1 MSQPVVTIVTPSYNQ
16 GRFIRAT
23 IESVLAQDYPGVEYI
38 IMDGGS
44 TDETAAVVKDY
55 SSRVVFVSERDRGQS
70 HAINKGFQRARG
82 EVLAWINSDD
92 ILLRGAVGKAVG
104 AFGDDARIGAVYGE
118 GYLMDEAGHLTA
130 RFPYTQPFDL
140 WRLTH
145 LSDYILQQSV
155 FFRKH
160 AVAEVGWLR
169 EELHYTMDWDL
180 LIRIGKRYPLRRIPE
195 YLGCIRDYGD
205 TKTSLGGMRRVKEIR
220 RLLCEHTGLR
230 VPPGWVLYGIG
241 AWSDLWCRR
250 IQRVSPP
257 RLRWATELLQV
268 GLLGLCSAIV
278 GRVVNRHGG
287 WHADGWI
294 GQTMEYWLPHGTGPL
309 VLDGEMPPSPW
320 LQGQHVKISCNGA
333 VLGDFPVPPGRL
345 RLTVAVPA
353 PADGEPVRLQLECA
367 RTFVPGYSWENNLDV
382 RALALLLH
390 SIQFFGFSY
399 FPPGRDPEFPRP
411 APRPRQQ
418 AFAQNS

>member
-1 MSQPVVTIVTPSYNQ
+1 MNQPLVTVVTPSYNQ

-23 IESVLAQDYPGVEYI
+23 IESVLSQDYPAVEYI

-44 TDETAAVVKDY
+44 TDETAAVASEY
-55 SSRVVFVSERDRGQS
+55 SSRVTFVSERDRGQS
-70 HAINKGFQRARG
+70 HAINKGFRQARG

-92 ILLRGAVGKAVG
+92 ILLDGAVTKAVKAYREDG
-104 AFGDDARIGAVYGE
+104 HAGAVYGE

-145 LSDYILQQSV
+145 LSDYILQQSA
-155 FFRKH
+155 FFRKD

-169 EELHYTMDWDL
+169 EHLHYTMDWDL

-220 RLLCEHTGLR
+220 DVLREHTGMQ
-230 VPPGWVLYGIG
+230 VPPGWVLYGVG

-250 IQRVSPP
+250 IQRATPAG
-257 RLRWATELLQV
+257 LRWAGEFLQV
-268 GLLGLCSAIV
+268 GLLGLCSALV

-287 WHADGWI
+287 WHSDGWI
-294 GQTMEYWLPHGTGPL
+294 GEVMDYWIPNGSGQLHL
-309 VLDGEMPPSPW
+309 EGEMPPSPW
-320 LQGQHVKISCNGA
+320 LQGQRIRVSSNGT
-333 VLGDFPVPPGRL
+333 VLGEYPVAAGRVNLAVQIPLPPN
-345 RLTVAVPA
+345 
-353 PADGEPVRLQLECA
+353 GEPVRLRLECA

-382 RALALLLH
+382 RSLALLLH
-390 SIQFFGFSY
+390 RIRFLSFDY
-399 FPPGRDPEFPRP
+399 FPPGRDPEFPRAARQPRRLP
-411 APRPRQQ
+411 A
-418 AFAQNS
+418 AQNS